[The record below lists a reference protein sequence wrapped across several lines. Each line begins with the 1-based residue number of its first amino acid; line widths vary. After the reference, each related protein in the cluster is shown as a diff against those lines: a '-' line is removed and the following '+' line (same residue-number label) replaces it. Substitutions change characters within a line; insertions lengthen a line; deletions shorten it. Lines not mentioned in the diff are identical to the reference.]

1 MRSLHSK
8 NHQHRDEVI
17 EAVNEDTG
25 EVKHFANG
33 KQCAEAIGCSS
44 PAVYMTLD
52 RARENKK
59 ATIKGWILK
68 WTKDF
73 KEDELK
79 SLKHERSIVARTV
92 RHGKTSER
100 IKRLESIIEN
110 IDESIVKRKNRAKK
124 MNKRS
129 KRRDTTVTFIEHLR
143 HKKKMIE
150 SQIEELAAL
159 KFKHEDENCN
169 MMSENNNGDN
179 K

>member
-1 MRSLHSK
+1 MTRKENNSTEHSKKMRSLHSK

-44 PAVYMTLD
+44 PAVYMTLE

-79 SLKHERSIVARTV
+79 SIKHERSIVVRTV
-92 RHGKTSER
+92 RNGKTSER
-100 IKRLESIIEN
+100 IKKLESFIER
-110 IDESIVKRKNRAKK
+110 IDKSIVKR
-124 MNKRS
+124 
-129 KRRDTTVTFIEHLR
+129 
-143 HKKKMIE
+143 
-150 SQIEELAAL
+150 
-159 KFKHEDENCN
+159 
-169 MMSENNNGDN
+169 
-179 K
+179 

>member
-25 EVKHFANG
+25 EVRHFANG

-52 RARENKK
+52 RTRENKK
-59 ATIKGWILK
+59 ATVKGWILK

-73 KEDELK
+73 NEDELK
-79 SLKHERSIVARTV
+79 TLKHERKIVVRTV
-92 RHGKTSER
+92 RNGKTSER

-110 IDESIVKRKNRAKK
+110 IDESIVKRENRAKK

-150 SQIEELAAL
+150 SQIEELVNL
-159 KFKHEDENCN
+159 KFKNSKEN
-169 MMSENNNGDN
+169 DN
-179 K
+179 IEQTTKET

>member
-25 EVKHFANG
+25 EVRHFANG

-52 RARENKK
+52 RAREDKK
-59 ATIKGWILK
+59 ATVKGWILK

-79 SLKHERSIVARTV
+79 TLKHERNIVVRTV
-92 RHGKTSER
+92 RNGKTSER

-110 IDESIVKRKNRAKK
+110 IDESIVKREKRAKK

-143 HKKKMIE
+143 QKKKMLE
-150 SQIEELAAL
+150 SQIEEIAAL
-159 KFKHEDENCN
+159 KFKHEDENGN
-169 MMSENNNGDN
+169 IMP
-179 K
+179 